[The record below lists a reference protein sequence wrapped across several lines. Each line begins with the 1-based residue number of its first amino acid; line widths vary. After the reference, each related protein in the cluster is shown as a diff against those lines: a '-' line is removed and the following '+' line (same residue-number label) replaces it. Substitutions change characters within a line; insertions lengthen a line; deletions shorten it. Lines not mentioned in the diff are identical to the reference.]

1 MKVQY
6 GHVAM
11 LGMPASTSDH
21 EVFISQ
27 ATIKQ
32 VYLWWP
38 RRCDIT
44 GKRLWLTCAYRGI
57 IIWTGPGNPIDIE
70 EVRYYDT
77 AEYLMQQ
84 LKQ

>member
-1 MKVQY
+1 
-6 GHVAM
+6 M
-11 LGMPASTSDH
+11 LGMPGFNADH
-21 EVFISQ
+21 EVFISR
-27 ATIKQ
+27 ATVKQ

-38 RRCDIT
+38 RCCDIT

-57 IIWTGPGNPIDIE
+57 AVWTGPGEPIE

-77 AEYLMQQ
+77 ADYLMQQ